1 MFKLIRR
8 LRSRFRPVEKTL
20 PAKLPPRP
28 IVPGEVNFYYRFDAE
43 TYQSHSQILNRI
55 RPGLSDNAQLAGGDT
70 VNFSYKFHLATPEK
84 VFKCIDDLLLVASLP
99 KQNQEGRNAT
109 LAEVTYLVGLVDQL
123 LMALEAAQEKLLD

>member
-8 LRSRFRPVEKTL
+8 LRSRFRPADKTL
-20 PAKLPPRP
+20 PAKLPPRSV
-28 IVPGEVNFYYRFDAE
+28 VPGEVNFYYQLDAE
-43 TYQSHSQILNRI
+43 TYRANAQALNRI
-55 RPGLSDNAQLAGGDT
+55 RPGLSDNVQLAGVDT